1 MTMESA
7 LANQSGMPEKK
18 LIETQNGHGINVDQV
33 VGVIELIMNLKLKW
47 NWDNAQRQNVVF
59 MIRTSCN

>member
-33 VGVIELIMNLKLKW
+33 VGVIELIMNLKLK
-47 NWDNAQRQNVVF
+47 
-59 MIRTSCN
+59 